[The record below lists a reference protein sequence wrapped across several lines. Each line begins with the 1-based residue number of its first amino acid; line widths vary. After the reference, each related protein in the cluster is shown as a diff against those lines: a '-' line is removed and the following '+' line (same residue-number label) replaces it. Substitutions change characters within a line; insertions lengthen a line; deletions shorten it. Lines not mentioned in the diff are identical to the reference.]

1 MEVSINGDTPAGWF
15 IMEFMIWRY
24 PYFRK
29 HLVILILFRI
39 IMANLRYPA
48 KKRKNLSG

>member
-15 IMEFMIWRY
+15 IMEFMIWGY

-29 HLVILILFRI
+29 PSNIDTISYNHGQ
-39 IMANLRYPA
+39 
-48 KKRKNLSG
+48 S